1 MIEKLGKRERRALMI
16 GAACAAAILMV
27 ALGTKWFEDWG
38 KTRKELAETRAKLKR
53 ISVDEAKQAGLF
65 SIVPVFEMPKAE
77 QDQELL
83 FRDKLNEQL
92 KKVGI
97 RSEPLQ
103 ALPMQALPSTQGQ
116 ADYKLLRL
124 KCSAKCQ
131 FMQVL
136 DLLAELKQ
144 NPYLV
149 GIEEMRIKVATT
161 TRQQPGQRPE
171 GQSPDAQRSEAQG
184 PGRQRPGGQ
193 RPEGQSPDGQRP
205 GGQRQE
211 VELNLTVSTYAK

>member
-1 MIEKLGKRERRALMI
+1 MIKKLGEREKRVLMI
-16 GAACAAAILMV
+16 GAACAAAILVV
-27 ALGTKWFEDWG
+27 ALGTKWFEHWG
-38 KTRKELAETRAKLKR
+38 KTRKELAATRAKLKR
-53 ISVDEAKQAGLF
+53 ISVDEAKQAGLLA
-65 SIVPVFEMPKAE
+65 IVPVFEMPKGE

-97 RSEPLQ
+97 TSEPL
-103 ALPMQALPSTQGQ
+103 QALPSTQGQ
-116 ADYKLLRL
+116 GGYKLLRL
-124 KCSAKCQ
+124 KCNAKCR
-131 FMQVL
+131 FTQVL

-171 GQSPDAQRSEAQG
+171 GQSPDGQRSEAQ
-184 PGRQRPGGQ
+184 RPAGQ
-193 RPEGQSPDGQRP
+193 RPEVQQR
-205 GGQRQE
+205 QRQE
-211 VELNLTVSTYAK
+211 VDLNLTLSTFAK